1 MSLIRRVF
9 GFLWRALDG
18 LRKVLHLIVLLF
30 LFGILFAA
38 FQRNVP
44 IVPAKA
50 ALVIAPEGSLV
61 EELTGDA
68 LERAIGDFTGDREPE
83 TLVTDLVEAIDAA
96 AKDDRIQALVLDT
109 ENLTGGG
116 LTKLSAVARAVQD
129 FRKTGKKVY
138 SWGQYVTQQQYF
150 LMAQADEVYLEPIGA
165 VGIEGYASIQP
176 YFRTALD
183 KLGVTVNAFR
193 SGPYKSLAEPF
204 IRTDMSPEI
213 KAETAELLGAL
224 WQAYSAGVGAP
235 RQLAPGVLEAY
246 VTNPVELLKAA
257 GGDAAAMAERSGLI
271 TGRKTRDEF
280 EQHVAATVGEDE
292 DEHSF
297 NAIDHDAYLT
307 VVRSERVLERHPGG
321 QVAVITATG
330 NILDGSQSPGNIGG
344 DTLGAVLRDALHD
357 DDVKAVVLR
366 LDSGGGSVLA
376 SEVIRQQVDALRK
389 GGKPVVASFS
399 SIAASGAYFVATAA
413 NEIWAEPTT
422 ITGSIGVIAFV
433 PTFEGLLGKVGVSF
447 DGVATSDLAAATR
460 LDQPLTPQIK
470 DLLQTGV
477 DHEYRNFLQLVADS
491 RRTTPEEID
500 AIAQGRVWVGTK
512 AKELGLVDHLGG
524 LPDAIDAAARLA
536 KLEEGKFGIDFRQ
549 QPMSWREQLVRDLGA
564 AGVRA
569 AGKFGLVQPRPRPV
583 ERLLAGVDRELGR
596 IAAFNDPRHL
606 YYWCNCVAP

>member
-1 MSLIRRVF
+1 MSVIRRVF
-9 GFLWRALDG
+9 GFVWRALDG
-18 LRKVLHLIVLLF
+18 VRKVLHLILLLF
-30 LFGILFAA
+30 LFAIVFAA
-38 FQRNVP
+38 FQRSVP

-50 ALVIAPEGSLV
+50 ALVVAPEGTLV

-68 LERAIGDFTGDREPE
+68 FERAIGDFTGDREPE
-83 TLVTDLVEAIDAA
+83 ALVRDLVDAIDAA
-96 AKDDRIQALVLDT
+96 AKDDRIQALVIDT

-116 LTKLSAVARAVQD
+116 LTKLSAVGRAVQD

-138 SWGQYVTQQQYF
+138 AWGQYVTQQQYF

-165 VGIEGYASIQP
+165 VGVEGYASIQP

-224 WQAYSAGVGAP
+224 WQSYTAGVSAP
-235 RQLAPGVLEAY
+235 RKLAPGALDAY

-257 GGDAAAMAERSGLI
+257 GGDAAAMAEKSGLV
-271 TGRKTRDEF
+271 TGRKTWNEF
-280 EQHVAATVGEDE
+280 EAIVAKTVGEDE

-297 NAIDHDAYLT
+297 NAIDHESYLAA
-307 VVRSERVLERHPGG
+307 VRPERVLERHPGG
-321 QVAVITATG
+321 QIAVVTATG
-330 NILDGSQSPGNIGG
+330 TILDGSQSPGNIGG

-376 SEVIRQQVDALRK
+376 SEVIRQQVEALRK

-399 SIAASGAYFVATAA
+399 SMAASGAYYLSTAA

-433 PTFEGLLGKVGVSF
+433 PTFEGLVDKVGVSF
-447 DGVATSDLAAATR
+447 DGVATSELAAATR
-460 LDQPLTPQIK
+460 LDKALSPQLK

-491 RRTTPEEID
+491 RQKTPDEID

-524 LPDAIDAAARLA
+524 LPQAIEAAARLA
-536 KLEEGKFGIDFRQ
+536 KLEKGTYGIDYRQ

-564 AGVRA
+564 AGVRTA
-569 AGKFGLVQPRPRPV
+569 MRVGLGDSRPRPV

-596 IAAFNDPRHL
+596 LAAFNDPRHL